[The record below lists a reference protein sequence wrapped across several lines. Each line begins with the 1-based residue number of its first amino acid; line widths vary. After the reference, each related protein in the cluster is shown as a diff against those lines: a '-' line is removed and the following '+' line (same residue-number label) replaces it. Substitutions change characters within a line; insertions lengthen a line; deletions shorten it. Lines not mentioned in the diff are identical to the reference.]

1 MKLKNLKKLKNQ
13 NQWQFQWQK
22 SKNLNLK
29 NFSEIQPN
37 LKSKIVTLQSEIKT
51 LHSNQS
57 EI

>member
-13 NQWQFQWQK
+13 NQWQK